1 MMVPLESADEQSKV
15 LLDCAQ
21 NHHSADVMVI
31 DELAVYSTQE
41 AQSLLML
48 KQRGTRLIAGAHGN
62 LRKLVQDTIPVT
74 SEGVLISAG
83 GSNVP
88 LCSRLI
94 GSATPIFD
102 AIVELQPSNRHE
114 WRVVVN
120 TGQAVQQVLN
130 GNSFLAQQRT
140 RDPDTGGVLLDAIRM

>member
-1 MMVPLESADEQSKV
+1 MVPSGSIDEQSKV
-15 LLDCAQ
+15 LWDWAQ

-48 KQRGTRLIAGAHGN
+48 KQRGTRLIAGAQGS
-62 LRKLVQDTIPVT
+62 LRKLVQETIPVA
-74 SEGVLISAG
+74 SEGVLTNTV

-120 TGQAVQQVLN
+120 TGQAVQQILN
-130 GNSFLAQQRT
+130 GNSFLTQHRT
-140 RDPDTGGVLLDAIRM
+140 RDPDTGGVLMDVIRM